1 MAMADQLTEE
11 QITEFKEAFALF
23 DGDND
28 GSITSRE
35 LCTVMRSL
43 GENPTALEVDAMIK
57 QVDGTFDADGKG
69 HVDFAEF
76 MSLMSHKMKNTD
88 TDEELIEAF
97 KVFDRDSSGFISAS
111 NLRQVMA
118 NLGEKLTDEE
128 VDEMVV
134 GADLDGDGRINYE
147 EFVKMMMG
155 K

>member
-1 MAMADQLTEE
+1 MQFADQLTEE

-28 GSITSRE
+28 GSITSKE
-35 LCTVMRSL
+35 LCTVLRSV
-43 GENPTALEVDAMIK
+43 GENPTAAEVDVMIK
-57 QVDGTFDADGKG
+57 QVEGTFDSDGKG

-88 TDEELIEAF
+88 NDEELIEAF
-97 KVFDRDSSGFISAS
+97 KVFDRDCSGFISAQ
-111 NLRQVMA
+111 NLRLVMT

-128 VDEMVV
+128 VDEMVCE
-134 GADLDGDGRINYE
+134 ADLDGDGRINYE